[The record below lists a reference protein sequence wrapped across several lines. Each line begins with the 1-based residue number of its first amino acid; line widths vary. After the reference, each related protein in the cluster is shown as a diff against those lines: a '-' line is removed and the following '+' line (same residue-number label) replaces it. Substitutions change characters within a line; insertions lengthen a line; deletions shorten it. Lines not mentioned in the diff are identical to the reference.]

1 MIGAN
6 EPPIFSP
13 FRIVIT
19 FVSLTQ
25 NFFQEN
31 YSNYRNCDDLR
42 LCWYLVVY
50 FTRV

>member
-25 NFFQEN
+25 NFFKKTIPITEIVTT
-31 YSNYRNCDDLR
+31 SGC
-42 LCWYLVVY
+42 VG
-50 FTRV
+50 TS